1 MGCQKPPNPS
11 KSNITGAPI
20 PICPYQPPGSALR
33 CVQPISATRGLS
45 CAHLPKSAR
54 PSRPIYP
61 HHPPLGALGF
71 IYPNLPPGALG
82 GLSIQIGHQGAS
94 GASVPEWATRGFSGA
109 YLPKVAT
116 RGALG
121 YIYPNQP
128 PGGAPGPIYQN
139 WPPRALRGLST
150 QLGYEG
156 ALLGLYTQISPN
168 QPLGCAP
175 GPIPKSATRP
185 PGLITQITH
194 KGHQG
199 SICPILPPGGALKQ
213 DLKGTG

>member
-1 MGCQKPPNPS
+1 MASWRFAPLPIPPGGPLGCQKPPNPS

-94 GASVPEWATRGFSGA
+94 GANVPEWATRGFSG
-109 YLPKVAT
+109 LMCPKW
-116 RGALG
+116 
-121 YIYPNQP
+121 P
-128 PGGAPGPIYQN
+128 PGVLRGISIQISRQGV
-139 WPPRALRGLST
+139 LRGLSIKIGHQGRSGDYQPNLAT
-150 QLGYEG
+150 RGHSRAYIPKSP
-156 ALLGLYTQISPN
+156 QISP
-168 QPLGCAP
+168 
-175 GPIPKSATRP
+175 
-185 PGLITQITH
+185 
-194 KGHQG
+194 
-199 SICPILPPGGALKQ
+199 
-213 DLKGTG
+213 